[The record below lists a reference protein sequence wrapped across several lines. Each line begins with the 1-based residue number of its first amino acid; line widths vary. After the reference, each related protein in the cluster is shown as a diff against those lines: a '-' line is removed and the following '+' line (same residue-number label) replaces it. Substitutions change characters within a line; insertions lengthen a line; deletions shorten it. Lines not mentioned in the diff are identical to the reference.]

1 MNNYPYILSDL
12 DGTIS
17 LKDFSISKKTIK
29 MIKKYQKLSNNRFS
43 FCTGR
48 VDGANKKIAKQL
60 KVSLPIISC
69 NGALISNLKTNEVL
83 HADYLNNKL
92 ISELFKLA
100 HEHDIDIVGYTH
112 NMMIGTF
119 HSERVISWQNYMNKT
134 KKKYHWEIKKYNDLL
149 EISNELKNNNLKIVE
164 VIISLQNLSDDKAK
178 EKLDLIKECIKDK
191 FDLVQSLPKLFNIMK
206 KKTNKLSGLKHFA
219 KALNINYKDI
229 IVFGDNHNDIEMVKG
244 VKQGYCVEN
253 GVDELKKVAFEVCD
267 SLENNGVAKKIEQII
282 KEVQNQK

>member
-29 MIKKYQKLSNNRFS
+29 VIRKYQKLSNNRFS

-48 VDGANKKIAKQL
+48 VDGSNKKIADQL

-69 NGALISNLKTNEVL
+69 NGALISDLKTNTVV

-92 ISELFKLA
+92 MSQLFKLA
-100 HEHDIDIVGYTH
+100 YEHNIDIVGYT
-112 NMMIGTF
+112 NNLMIGTN
-119 HSERVISWQNYMNKT
+119 HSERIISWQNYMSKT

-149 EISNELKNNNLKIVE
+149 EISNDLKNNKIKIVE
-164 VIISLQNLSDDKAK
+164 VIISLQNLSDNDAN
-178 EKLDLIKECIKDK
+178 EKLNLIKECIKDK

-206 KKTNKLSGLKHFA
+206 KNVNKLSGLKHLA
-219 KALNINYKDI
+219 KVLNINYKDI
-229 IVFGDNHNDIEMVKG
+229 VVFGDNYNDIEMVKG
-244 VKQGYCVEN
+244 VKKGYCVSN
-253 GVDELKKVAFEVCD
+253 GVDELKQVAFNICD
-267 SLENNGVAKKIEQII
+267 SLENDGVAKQIEQII
-282 KEVQNQK
+282 KEVKNKK

>member
-29 MIKKYQKLSNNRFS
+29 VIKKYQKLSNNRFS

-69 NGALISNLKTNEVL
+69 NEALISNLKTNEVL

-92 ISELFKLA
+92 MSELFKLA

-164 VIISLQNLSDDKAK
+164 VIISLQNLSDDKANK
-178 EKLDLIKECIKDK
+178 KLDLIKECIKDK

-206 KKTNKLSGLKHFA
+206 KRLISCL
-219 KALNINYKDI
+219 D
-229 IVFGDNHNDIEMVKG
+229 
-244 VKQGYCVEN
+244 
-253 GVDELKKVAFEVCD
+253 
-267 SLENNGVAKKIEQII
+267 
-282 KEVQNQK
+282 